1 MAPPNDKGL
10 ARDTYT
16 GASTSIQIQHAGAFT
31 GVERIMLVAQ
41 GDLQRH
47 LSAFFDRTITIECI
61 YTKTGT
67 RGSGASR
74 DCPIQ
79 QERQVHLK
87 CGTRILCVAT
97 SSVTVTSSE
106 CERLLLDERFALGQ
120 IFRHLRTYPEF
131 ALLMVGAQVVNGLRE
146 LRRTYQLETEGIR
159 CEIEEV
165 FPDRDMFD
173 MGDAWLN
180 QHAREDQSG
189 ASSHPNGF
197 PAVDDIGHSP

>member
-1 MAPPNDKGL
+1 MGSLEDKGL

-16 GASTSIQIQHAGAFT
+16 GASTSIQIQHADAFT

-47 LSAFFDRTITIECI
+47 LSAFFARTITIECM
-61 YTKTGT
+61 YTKTGP
-67 RGSGASR
+67 RGLGASR
-74 DCPIQ
+74 DNPIR
-79 QERQVHLK
+79 QERQVQLK
-87 CGTRILCVAT
+87 CGSRVLCIAT

-131 ALLMVGAQVVNGLRE
+131 ALLKVDAQVVNGLRE
-146 LRRTYQLETEGIR
+146 LRRTYQLETEGIC

-165 FPDRDMFD
+165 FPDRNMFD
-173 MGDAWLN
+173 LGEAWLKQDAW
-180 QHAREDQSG
+180 EDGSG
-189 ASSHPNGF
+189 ASSF
-197 PAVDDIGHSP
+197 PTGSNPSLSRWSRD